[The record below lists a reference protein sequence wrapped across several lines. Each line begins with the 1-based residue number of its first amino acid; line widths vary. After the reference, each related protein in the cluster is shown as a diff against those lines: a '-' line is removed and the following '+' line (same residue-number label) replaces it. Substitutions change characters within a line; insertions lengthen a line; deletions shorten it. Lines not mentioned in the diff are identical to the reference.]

1 MTCSATTGCRYERA
15 GAAFRPTVRDL
26 LARSAELVDIPS
38 VSHDEAAIADRVEA
52 LLEAVPWLRVD
63 RVANTVV
70 ARTQLG
76 RAQRLLLAGHLDTVP
91 PNGNQGARVEGDT
104 LWGLGATDMKGG
116 VAVLCELAVSE
127 PDPVMDVTYVLY
139 ECEEVEQ
146 RDNGLSLL
154 RAERPEVLAGDA
166 AVLAEPTGGRVEAGC
181 QGTMRIV
188 VTLVGERAHTARPW
202 MGDNAVH
209 RLAPVLALV
218 AGYHER
224 RPVIDGCE
232 FRESLQAVGVEG
244 SVAPNVVPDRA
255 RLVLNHRFAPDR
267 DVEEAF
273 ASLRDLLAPALDSSA
288 GDTVEVE
295 SVSHPAPPALGHPLL
310 AGLVERSGVPPRAK
324 LGWTDVAFFSAL
336 GVPATNF
343 GPGDSTLAH
352 TAGEKVGRAELE
364 AVYSTLWS
372 VLRGVP
378 ID

>member
-1 MTCSATTGCRYERA
+1 
-15 GAAFRPTVRDL
+15 VRDL

-38 VSHDEAAIADRVEA
+38 VSHDEAVIAERVEA
-52 LLEAVPWLRVD
+52 LLKEAPWLQVD
-63 RVANTVV
+63 RIANTVV

-91 PNGNQGARVEGDT
+91 PNGNQGARVEGET

-116 VAVLCELAVSE
+116 LAVLCELAVTE
-127 PDPVMDVTYVLY
+127 ADPSVDVTYVLY

-146 RDNGLSLL
+146 HHNGLSLL
-154 RAERPEVLAGDA
+154 RADRPDLLAADA

-181 QGTMRIV
+181 QGTMRV
-188 VTLVGERAHTARPW
+188 ALTLVGERAHTARPW
-202 MGDNAVH
+202 MGENAVH

-218 AGYHER
+218 AGYQER

-267 DVEEAF
+267 DVEEAL
-273 ASLRDLLAPALDSSA
+273 ASLRDLLAPALDSAA
-288 GDTVEVE
+288 GDTIEVE
-295 SVSHPAPPALGHPLL
+295 SVSNPAPPALGHPLL
-310 AGLVERSGVPPRAK
+310 AGLVERSGLPPRAK
-324 LGWTDVAFFSAL
+324 LGWTDVAFFSAV

-343 GPGDSTLAH
+343 GPGDSALAH
-352 TAGEKVGRAELE
+352 TATERVAREDLE
-364 AVYSTLWS
+364 SVYGALRS
-372 VLRGVP
+372 VVRGAP
-378 ID
+378 